1 MADYHILGLFPDA
14 FDSYF
19 QQSLIGKAREKGA
32 LNFFYHPLRDWAL
45 DAHKKVDDKP
55 YGGGRGM
62 VFLPEVVCPAVRE
75 LKTRH
80 KIKRV
85 ILTSPRGRSFD
96 NRLAKE
102 LSRDDS
108 LLFLCGR
115 YEGVDQRAIDL
126 VVDEEVSLGD
136 YVISGGELAA
146 TVMIDAISRFVPG
159 VVGQSESVELD
170 SFEGGLLEHPHYTR
184 PEVFENSPVPEVLV
198 SGNHQKI
205 TEWRRQE
212 ALRITWQ
219 RRPDLLKKAKLTK
232 SELDFVTGLIHPST
246 LLGTGKKPQ

>member
-19 QQSLIGKAREKGA
+19 QESLIGKAREKGM
-32 LNFFYHPLRDWAL
+32 LNFFYHQLRNWAL
-45 DAHKKVDDKP
+45 DTHKKVDDKP

-75 LKTRH
+75 LKTKH
-80 KIKRV
+80 KINRV

-102 LSRDDS
+102 LSQHDS

-146 TVMIDAISRFVPG
+146 TVMIDAISRFVEG
-159 VVGQSESVELD
+159 VVGQSESVDLD
-170 SFEGGLLEHPHYTR
+170 SFETGLLEHPHYTR
-184 PEVFENSPVPEVLV
+184 PEIFENSPVPEVLL
-198 SGNHQKI
+198 SGHHQKI
-205 TEWRRQE
+205 AAWRRQE
-212 ALRITWQ
+212 ALRITWK
-219 RRPDLLKKAKLTK
+219 RRPDLLKKAKLEK
-232 SELDFVTGLIHPST
+232 SELDFVTGLIH
-246 LLGTGKKPQ
+246 KKS

>member
-19 QQSLIGKAREKGA
+19 QQSLIGKAREKGV
-32 LNFFYHPLRDWAL
+32 LNFFYHQLRDWAL
-45 DAHKKVDDKP
+45 DTHKKIDDKP

-62 VFLPEVVCPAVRE
+62 VFLPEVFCSAVRA
-75 LKTRH
+75 LTTQH

-85 ILTSPRGRSFD
+85 VLTSPRGRLFN
-96 NRLAKE
+96 NRLAQE
-102 LSRDDS
+102 LSREES

-126 VVDEEVSLGD
+126 VVDEEISLGD

-159 VVGQSESVELD
+159 VVGQAESVELD
-170 SFEGGLLEHPHYTR
+170 SFEVGLLEHPHYTR
-184 PEVFENSPVPEVLV
+184 PEIFENSPVPEVLL

-232 SELDFVTGLIHPST
+232 SDLAFVTSLIH
-246 LLGTGKKPQ
+246 KKPVGS